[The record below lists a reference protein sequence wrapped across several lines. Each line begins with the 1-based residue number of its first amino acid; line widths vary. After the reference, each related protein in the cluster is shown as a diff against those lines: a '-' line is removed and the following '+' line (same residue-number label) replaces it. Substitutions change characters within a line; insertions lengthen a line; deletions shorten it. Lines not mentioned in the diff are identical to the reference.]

1 MEIPQGLK
9 YSKEHEWVATEDTV
23 ATVGITD
30 HAQDQLGEIVYIEL
44 PAVGDKVSKDD
55 PFGVVESV
63 KAVSDI
69 YAPVTGTVIEINEDL
84 PESPETVNED
94 PYGDG
99 WLIKV
104 KITDTE
110 RPRRPDGHRRIRGDA
125 RAREGIAA
133 AAAIQADGAG
143 LAAGIGIDRRRLRHR
158 ESNVAGAAGRIDE
171 DHQERRRSRR
181 IYRERLLRAQA
192 LRKFD
197 FARRHLA
204 EHRGRKLVAAVNA
217 RLAIGCALSPIK

>member
-1 MEIPQGLK
+1 VRDEPLAITVRESANAIDALQSRVARLIDARDRANWNLTKLAPLRFMNVDVIAIGLGRERTAQRVAFAISGGVMEIPQGLK
-9 YSKEHEWVATEDTV
+9 YSKEHEWVATEDSV
-23 ATVGITD
+23 ATIGISD

-44 PAVGDKVSKDD
+44 PAVGDKISKDD

-104 KITDTE
+104 KITDMSDLE
-110 RPRRPDGHRRIRGDA
+110 DLMDA
-125 RAREGIAA
+125 EEYAELLAREK
-133 AAAIQADGAG
+133 
-143 LAAGIGIDRRRLRHR
+143 
-158 ESNVAGAAGRIDE
+158 E
-171 DHQERRRSRR
+171 
-181 IYRERLLRAQA
+181 
-192 LRKFD
+192 
-197 FARRHLA
+197 
-204 EHRGRKLVAAVNA
+204 
-217 RLAIGCALSPIK
+217 

>member
-1 MEIPQGLK
+1 MIDARDRLNWNLTKLAPLRFMNVDVIAIGLGRERTAQRVAFAISGGVMEIPQGLK
-9 YSKEHEWVATEDTV
+9 YSKEHEWVATEDSV
-23 ATVGITD
+23 ATIGISD

-44 PAVGDKVSKDD
+44 PAVGDKISKDD

-104 KITDTE
+104 KITDMSDLE
-110 RPRRPDGHRRIRGDA
+110 DLMDA
-125 RAREGIAA
+125 EEYAELLAREK
-133 AAAIQADGAG
+133 
-143 LAAGIGIDRRRLRHR
+143 
-158 ESNVAGAAGRIDE
+158 E
-171 DHQERRRSRR
+171 
-181 IYRERLLRAQA
+181 
-192 LRKFD
+192 
-197 FARRHLA
+197 
-204 EHRGRKLVAAVNA
+204 
-217 RLAIGCALSPIK
+217 

>member
-9 YSKEHEWVATEDTV
+9 YSKEHEWVSTEDTV
-23 ATVGITD
+23 ATVGLTD

-69 YAPVTGTVIEINEDL
+69 YAPVTGTVIEVNEDL

-104 KITDTE
+104 KIADMTDLDDLMDNE
-110 RPRRPDGHRRIRGDA
+110 EYA
-125 RAREGIAA
+125 EMLAREK
-133 AAAIQADGAG
+133 
-143 LAAGIGIDRRRLRHR
+143 
-158 ESNVAGAAGRIDE
+158 E
-171 DHQERRRSRR
+171 
-181 IYRERLLRAQA
+181 
-192 LRKFD
+192 
-197 FARRHLA
+197 
-204 EHRGRKLVAAVNA
+204 
-217 RLAIGCALSPIK
+217 

>member
-1 MEIPQGLK
+1 MEAPPGLR
-9 YSKEHEWVATEDTV
+9 YSKEHEWVATDDAV

-30 HAQDQLGEIVYIEL
+30 HAQEQLGEIVFIEL

-69 YAPVTGTVIEINEDL
+69 YAPVSGTVVAINEDL

-104 KITDTE
+104 KLSDL
-110 RPRRPDGHRRIRGDA
+110 
-125 RAREGIAA
+125 
-133 AAAIQADGAG
+133 ADLDDLMDSEEYEEMVENDKEA
-143 LAAGIGIDRRRLRHR
+143 
-158 ESNVAGAAGRIDE
+158 
-171 DHQERRRSRR
+171 
-181 IYRERLLRAQA
+181 
-192 LRKFD
+192 
-197 FARRHLA
+197 
-204 EHRGRKLVAAVNA
+204 
-217 RLAIGCALSPIK
+217 

>member
-1 MEIPQGLK
+1 MPTFMLTGPPPLKDMVRDEPLAIMIGECANAIDARQSRVSRMIDARDRMNWNLTKLAPLRFMNVDVIAIGLGRERTAQRVAFAISGGVMEIPQGLK
-9 YSKEHEWVATEDTV
+9 YSKEHEWVATEDSV
-23 ATVGITD
+23 ATIGISD

-44 PAVGDKVSKDD
+44 PAVGDKISKDD

-104 KITDTE
+104 KITDMSDLE
-110 RPRRPDGHRRIRGDA
+110 DLMDA
-125 RAREGIAA
+125 EEYAELLAREK
-133 AAAIQADGAG
+133 
-143 LAAGIGIDRRRLRHR
+143 
-158 ESNVAGAAGRIDE
+158 E
-171 DHQERRRSRR
+171 
-181 IYRERLLRAQA
+181 
-192 LRKFD
+192 
-197 FARRHLA
+197 
-204 EHRGRKLVAAVNA
+204 
-217 RLAIGCALSPIK
+217 